1 MEKKKTNKDVID
13 AVVGSLNNEDGKL
26 WVFPIIHQIYK
37 ELNEKEIFQYNSGVS
52 NKEFLI
58 NMEKWIFGDFLK
70 KIKETFAIQE
80 AITPGS
86 SIGLFMSLFMNKKYP
101 VLNADATWPAY
112 ETMAQVNEQ
121 KYFSYKFLDKKCSFN
136 IVDFSKKVDSILK
149 NNDGI
154 NIIINDPCH
163 NPTGYSLGKEEW
175 EKIIKKLNQFKAK
188 KINVVI
194 DTAYIEFSKVKEH
207 FLQNLINLNK
217 NVKVY
222 LTYSCSKTFS
232 LYGLRLGVLFFLSK
246 QKKESLVLSKYVR
259 GVYSNPPTLPI
270 SIINKL
276 FSNPKYYDSYISQLE
291 EQRKILQERSEI
303 FINEAN
309 KIKLQFCEYLGGF
322 FIFIPCKNSFSAYE
336 KLKKENIF
344 IAPLDTGVRISI
356 GYVSKKEI
364 KGLASKIKGVI
375 G

>member
-1 MEKKKTNKDVID
+1 
-13 AVVGSLNNEDGKL
+13 
-26 WVFPIIHQIYK
+26 
-37 ELNEKEIFQYNSGVS
+37 
-52 NKEFLI
+52 
-58 NMEKWIFGDFLK
+58 
-70 KIKETFAIQE
+70 
-80 AITPGS
+80 
-86 SIGLFMSLFMNKKYP
+86 
-101 VLNADATWPAY
+101 
-112 ETMAQVNEQ
+112 
-121 KYFSYKFLDKKCSFN
+121 
-136 IVDFSKKVDSILK
+136 
-149 NNDGI
+149 
-154 NIIINDPCH
+154 
-163 NPTGYSLGKEEW
+163 
-175 EKIIKKLNQFKAK
+175 
-188 KINVVI
+188 
-194 DTAYIEFSKVKEH
+194 VKEH